1 MSAGDN
7 TPVTVADVFLIAKK
21 LRLKAYYDTG
31 DPEGDTAY
39 DAAVR
44 GARTSTLIEVADVID
59 EVLQIDSALT
69 QEDLSSWRR

>member
-1 MSAGDN
+1 M
-7 TPVTVADVFLIAKK
+7 THLT
-21 LRLKAYYDTG
+21 T
-31 DPEGDTAY
+31 Y

-59 EVLQIDSALT
+59 VVLQIDSALT